1 MSANNK
7 KIQAQMQIDVTFLSD
22 TTKLVKQLEDS
33 TKNLKLNSD
42 FGKQLGV
49 SLNKSFKEV
58 YSTIEKMTEG
68 LSKKG
73 LSSKQYSSFFTEMNE
88 HLKTSLKFTKELKS
102 NVQAVFDNPENKQGL
117 KDLERYRK
125 ELEEIN
131 KLSSSL
137 KGAQTRQNTATNKM
151 KEDTGID
158 YNLSKRMINSIS
170 VRRSNNQ
177 QLTKNQQDWVTANGL
192 DEAKLKRVL
201 ELYRQIV
208 TQTSKINALNTQ
220 AKEKTGQG
228 GVTASVEY
236 LEKQIKK
243 LESSTVSSA
252 DNKKNLVVNKEVE
265 NFIRNIDDAVDNH
278 LPRFNNELHT
288 GEANAKKLAE
298 ASNTIREIFAQ
309 FGITFSAATV
319 VRGFQDLVRS
329 AFDFYKSLDSA
340 LNEIY
345 VVSNLTSDSVD
356 GLKSNFINMAKD
368 TGMALDDVTR
378 SATLFYQQGLNT
390 DEVMEMTEV
399 TSQFAK
405 VAGIDATDAADKL
418 TAAVNGYC
426 LAAEDASLVA
436 DKFNKVAAASAADI
450 NELSTA
456 FSKAAAQANQAG
468 VGMDNYLAYIATMV
482 EATREAPENIGTSLK
497 TIMSRMQ
504 QVKEGGTTEDGETD
518 VNQVETALRSV
529 GVALRDA
536 QGELRNLEDVF
547 AELGPKWQSLDRNT
561 QAYLGTII
569 AGTRQQSRFI
579 TLMQN
584 WDRVL
589 DLADQSANSA
599 GQQALMHAKAMDSIE
614 SKVQQFQVAWQ
625 EFISNLTDSSLI
637 KGLIGTL
644 TKLLDLFNGAN
655 KPITLVAMAVGL
667 LSTKLKGMEVPL
679 AKKGREWAATLKTLV
694 GITKGNFYSDKKDKD
709 GNVILTAQEQK
720 NADLAIVT
728 NKKQEAQKELNALIA
743 EEGALRDMIDNN
755 ALVTDEKQKMNE
767 EQIKQKQEQQTEVLE
782 KIKAKKQEING
793 LTQRQNQIESAGIMS
808 KKDAFSKVSMG
819 LGMGMNVLGMAIGQ
833 ADENAGG
840 LVSTLGTLT
849 MSIGQMATNPI
860 GGVVGLIAAFVQ
872 FGQVVSNWK
881 DNLEAKMTEAVNS
894 VKQAVEK
901 VNNYSTQIRASEDL
915 LESYDKLH
923 KKLYRTAE
931 EQEQLNNVIQQLGDT
946 YNIDTVTD
954 AYGNLSINIQE
965 VNDKLAEQRAL
976 REEAA
981 QELDKAEVEGATKAT
996 GGWFNNNSLEDYYD
1010 KLFSTSKSSY
1020 KNLLSGIEDGLTAET
1035 REVSEN
1041 VAKNFSN
1048 NLETAIMTEVEK
1060 NKYSYIGEGMGNAL
1074 MRMESEMNEALSP
1087 DDWNELYQQIDYL
1100 QRNLDDMSFNDVQ
1113 ENLDNFYSNWSG
1125 ANDLTQQQWD
1135 LLVDSINST
1144 VFENESL
1151 LEFYAMISD
1160 MGSKI
1165 SGEYY
1170 NNQVKNLDT
1179 QMADL
1184 KKQMNAFEES
1194 DALSFAGGATAGG
1207 AVGAG
1212 IGAFFGGVGAVP
1224 GWAIGTAIGAIA
1236 GGIGAAVIETEDE
1249 KKLEQMEKAVKELK
1263 KQKEEYLE
1271 TLVKEHQATLYSID
1285 DAETWYN
1292 AQAATVDMMQQ
1303 LNTSTQSYLSTIES
1317 LYDMENMTAEQAVD
1331 YSNVLAD
1338 VLPQLE
1344 GVQGDATKTSTLIGL
1359 LEEQMDEDKPELNAK
1374 LQEVIDEA
1382 FNNLELPS
1390 GFTFTQIANELDTI
1404 SGDLRTINNLVEEF
1418 NENGG
1423 LTLDSFKDLAKILDS
1438 ISVDELY
1445 AVSDLDNGVNYVN
1458 QYIDAL
1464 KNLDLAFAQNNGMID
1479 MNGEALESLQQIQ
1492 EIQTKAK
1499 IESMRN
1505 ELIAKRTQVE
1515 AEIGYI
1521 DAQIAGVDAAI
1532 GAVTAA
1538 AGANVKA
1545 SEITDKA
1552 NKATQTSFQ
1561 GTIDTLQ
1568 SNYST
1573 DVQNMNTWT
1582 QAVLNDLGTATE
1594 AWGRYWKAAAGED
1607 VEGLDDLKGK
1617 ALEASNNITWEGSK
1631 TLNISQY
1638 GNTLDA
1644 NEQAALLTGLQ
1655 DYRTQLNNLKTKYQ
1669 ATLDIY
1675 NTQIGLLDSMAGAD
1689 LSKLGV
1695 DGAGDAKEL
1704 EKYIGRLKEI
1714 YNILNRIQL
1723 LEHRLSTLDSYADV
1737 AQGEQYGGL
1746 LKQRLNYNEQ
1756 LLDQYEFL
1764 VSEQKQF
1771 TNGYKDFINSVEG
1784 LEGVFDFDKF
1794 GQIIINWDKYNA
1806 LQDEAA
1812 EGEITLKEKADDVYD
1827 TYTQMFTDLHGY
1839 FDELIAYYQKVIE
1852 LQEEMVDAYIEMQNS
1867 AADAIK
1873 EIYQKILDTRLEAID
1888 EEKEALE
1895 ELRKAREDAR
1905 KDQKNAEDISNL
1917 QTNIQRTM
1925 MDSSGASDI
1934 SFIKAQQ
1941 DMNDKLEEMADDK
1954 YSEMLDNIIERLEQ
1968 EQDALQEHF
1977 DDLFS
1982 NLDWLFSWLDEDI
1995 MGNESALFGLLQ
2007 QTDEWQQTSDIE
2019 RRKKLDEWKTKF
2031 ETYYQSTIEN
2041 DKGIYG
2047 IYDNITNT
2055 KNKIGELD
2063 QHLQSSISK
2072 GSSEIAT
2079 TIANWQSKVSNTGS
2093 GNSSGGG
2100 SGSKGTGGGT
2110 KLNPSGGSGG
2120 SGGTGGSGGGPT
2132 GAAAYP
2138 YKGGLNAMVGKTV
2151 ELDKKTKYKTYG
2163 TVGGSNPSE
2172 YTSPGWYEENVKIV
2186 EGPVWSDAVQAW
2198 LVKTNGSGAGTRYFV
2213 ASADAHGQGLIRY
2226 FHDRGWGK
2234 SGTKYKNGGFVNFT
2248 GPAWMDGTAQHPEA
2262 VLNALQTEHFIKFT
2276 NALDNIY
2283 GGSGQTTNTS
2293 SVNIENISFNVDSM
2307 SSPED
2312 GEKAFNMFVNK
2323 FKEIGNQTGIKIN
2336 SFKNTL

>member
-1 MSANNK
+1 MNNK
-7 KIQAQMQIDVTFLSD
+7 KIQAQMQIDVSFIGN
-22 TTKLVKQLEDS
+22 TTKLVKDLQTAIKGLNLSS
-33 TKNLKLNSD
+33 TLT
-42 FGKQLGV
+42 KQFETDM
-49 SLNKSFKEV
+49 NRSFKETLGNL
-58 YSTIEKMTEG
+58 SKLTEG
-68 LSKKG
+68 LGKKG
-73 LSSKQYSSFFTEMNE
+73 FSAKQYTDFFNNIN
-88 HLKTSLKFTKELKS
+88 LKIQESTKFIGNMKTNLQTIFKS
-102 NVQAVFDNPENKQGL
+102 QENKQAI
-117 KDLERYRK
+117 KELEAYK
-125 ELEEIN
+125 KQLEEIN
-131 KLSSSL
+131 KLASAQ
-137 KGAQTRQNTATNKM
+137 KGSQTRRATAIQKM
-151 KEDTGID
+151 REETGID
-158 YNLSKRMINSIS
+158 YNISKRTLSNIAN
-170 VRRSNNQ
+170 RRANNQ
-177 QLTKNQQDWVTANGL
+177 DLTKTQQEWMAASGL

-201 ELYRQIV
+201 ELLKQINA
-208 TQTSKINALNTQ
+208 QNAKINDQNTQ
-220 AKEKTGQG
+220 AKKLTGQTTVG
-228 GVTASVEY
+228 SGADY
-236 LEKQIKK
+236 LEKQIGRLDNTAISEDTLKQWMTLLSQLDGLIKK
-243 LESSTVSSA
+243 VTNSA
-252 DNKKNLVVNKEVE
+252 DILEQ
-265 NFIRNIDDAVDNH
+265 NFNAEIPKA
-278 LPRFNNELHT
+278 T
-288 GEANAKKLAE
+288 SEAEKLAK
-298 ASNTIREIFAQ
+298 ASATINEILGQ
-309 FGITFSAATV
+309 FGIAFTAATV
-319 VRGFQDLVRS
+319 VRGFQDLARS
-329 AFDFYKSLDSA
+329 AFEFYKSLDSA

-345 VVSNLTSDSVD
+345 VVSNLTSDAVN
-356 GLKSNFINMAKD
+356 GLTSDFINMAKD

-529 GVALRDA
+529 GVALRDTK
-536 QGELRNLEDVF
+536 GELRDLEEVF

-589 DLADQSANSA
+589 DLSEQSANSA

-644 TKLLDLFNGAN
+644 TKLLDVFNGGN

-667 LSTKLKGMEVPL
+667 LSTKLKGLEEPLLKKGKSLINNFKALAGVMSGDFYTDVKDANGKIITGQSQKDNDVAAARGAELDAL
-679 AKKGREWAATLKTLV
+679 AKVNDLKLKRQAIEDKLAKYEVKSIENGKLSQQDQNKINALKKQQDEINESLKQDEQDLLNKTKIREQT
-694 GITKGNFYSDKKDKD
+694 
-709 GNVILTAQEQK
+709 EQK
-720 NADLAIVT
+720 QVLT
-728 NKKQEAQKELNALIA
+728 KKEAL
-743 EEGALRDMIDNN
+743 
-755 ALVTDEKQKMNE
+755 
-767 EQIKQKQEQQTEVLE
+767 
-782 KIKAKKQEING
+782 
-793 LTQRQNQIESAGIMS
+793 
-808 KKDAFSKVSMG
+808 SKVTMG
-819 LGMGMNVLGMAIGQ
+819 LGMGMNMLGMAIGQ

-840 LVSTLGTLT
+840 LVSTLGSMT
-849 MSIGQMATNPI
+849 MAIGQMATNPI
-860 GGVVGLIAAFVQ
+860 GGTIMLITSFVQ
-872 FGQVVSNWK
+872 LSQVISNWS
-881 DNLEAKMTEAVNS
+881 DNLKAKMNEAVNS
-894 VKQAVEK
+894 VKDAVEK
-901 VNNYSTQIRASEDL
+901 VNNYTTQIEASEDL
-915 LESYDKLH
+915 LDSYDKLH

-931 EQEQLNNVIQQLGDT
+931 EQEKLNNVIQQLGDT
-946 YNIDTVTD
+946 YNVDTVAD

-981 QELDKAEVEGATKAT
+981 RELDKAEVEGALKAT

-1020 KNLLSGIEDGLTAET
+1020 KNLLSGVEDGLTSET

-1194 DALSFAGGATAGG
+1194 DALSFAGGAAAGG
-1207 AVGAG
+1207 TVGAG

-1292 AQAATVDMMQQ
+1292 AQAATVEMMQQ

-1568 SNYST
+1568 SNYSA

-1607 VEGLDDLKGK
+1607 IEGLDDLKGK
-1617 ALEASNNITWEGSK
+1617 ALEASNNIAWEGSK

-1638 GNTLDA
+1638 GDTLDA

-1675 NTQIGLLDSMAGAD
+1675 DTQIGLLDSMAGAD

-1695 DGAGDAKEL
+1695 DGAGDTKEL

-1737 AQGEQYGGL
+1737 AQGEQYGSL

-1812 EGEITLKEKADDVYD
+1812 EGEVTLKEKADDVYD

-1852 LQEEMVDAYIEMQNS
+1852 LQEEMVDAYIEVQNT

-1941 DMNDKLEEMADDK
+1941 DMNDKLEEIADDK

-1995 MGNESALFGLLQ
+1995 MGNESALFELLQ

-2079 TIANWQSKVSNTGS
+2079 TIANWQSKASNTSSGS
-2093 GNSSGGG
+2093 GSGGG
-2100 SGSKGTGGGT
+2100 SGSKSTGSGT

-2120 SGGTGGSGGGPT
+2120 SGGTSGSSGGPT

-2186 EGPVWSDAVQAW
+2186 EGPVWSDAAQAW

-2234 SGTKYKNGGFVNFT
+2234 SGTKYKDGGFAYHT
-2248 GPAWMDGTAQHPEA
+2248 GPAWLDGTASKPEA
-2262 VLNALQTEHFIKFT
+2262 VLNALQTEHFIRFT
-2276 NALDNIY
+2276 NALDNMFSN
-2283 GGSGQTTNTS
+2283 GNVANTS
-2293 SVNIENISFNVDSM
+2293 SSISIDTISFNVESM

-2312 GEKAFNMFVNK
+2312 GEAAFNMFVNK
-2323 FKEIGNQTGIKIN
+2323 FKEIGSQSGIKID
-2336 SFKNTL
+2336 SFKNRL

>member
-1 MSANNK
+1 MSNK
-7 KIQAQMQIDVTFLSD
+7 RLQAQMQIDVSFLSD

-33 TKNLKLNSD
+33 TKSLKLNSE
-42 FGKQLGV
+42 FGKQFSS
-49 SLNKSFKEV
+49 SLTKSFKDV
-58 YSTIEKMTEG
+58 YANIEKMSEG

-73 LSSKQYSSFFTEMNE
+73 LSSKQYASFFEDMNNR
-88 HLKTSLKFTKELKS
+88 LKDSLKFTKELKTGI
-102 NVQAVFDNPENKQGL
+102 QGVFDNPENKQGL
-117 KDLERYRK
+117 KNLEKFRK
-125 ELEEIN
+125 ELEQIN
-131 KLSSSL
+131 KLNTSL
-137 KGAQTRQNTATNKM
+137 KAAQTRQNTAVSKM

-177 QLTKNQQDWVTANGL
+177 ALTKNQQDWASANGL

-208 TQTSKINALNTQ
+208 SQGSKMNSLNTQ
-220 AKEKTGQG
+220 AKDMTGQG
-228 GVTASVEY
+228 GVAVSIDY

-243 LESSTVSSA
+243 LETSTVSPK
-252 DNKKNLVVNKEVE
+252 DNKSNLALNKLIEDFVKNV
-265 NFIRNIDDAVDNH
+265 DDAVDNH
-278 LPRFNNELHT
+278 LPRFETELRHS
-288 GEANAKKLAE
+288 EAEAKKLAE
-298 ASNTIREIFAQ
+298 ASNTIREIFTQ

-319 VRGFQDLVRS
+319 VRGFQDLARS
-329 AFDFYKSLDSA
+329 AFEFYKSLDSA

-345 VVSNLTSDSVD
+345 VVSNLTSDAVN
-356 GLKSNFINMAKD
+356 GLTSDFINMAKD

-529 GVALRDA
+529 GVALRDTK
-536 QGELRNLEDVF
+536 GELRDLEEVF

-589 DLADQSANSA
+589 DLSEQSANSA

-644 TKLLDLFNGAN
+644 TKLLDVFNGGN

-667 LSTKLKGMEVPL
+667 LSTKLKGLEEPLLKKGKSLINNFKALAGVMSGDFYTDVKDANGKIITGQSQKDNDVAAARGAELDAL
-679 AKKGREWAATLKTLV
+679 AKVNDLKLKRQAIEDKLAKYEVKSIENGKLSQQDQNKINALKKQQDEINESLKQDEQDLLNKTKIREQT
-694 GITKGNFYSDKKDKD
+694 
-709 GNVILTAQEQK
+709 EQK
-720 NADLAIVT
+720 QVLT
-728 NKKQEAQKELNALIA
+728 KKEAL
-743 EEGALRDMIDNN
+743 
-755 ALVTDEKQKMNE
+755 
-767 EQIKQKQEQQTEVLE
+767 
-782 KIKAKKQEING
+782 
-793 LTQRQNQIESAGIMS
+793 
-808 KKDAFSKVSMG
+808 SKVTMG
-819 LGMGMNVLGMAIGQ
+819 LGMGMNMLGMAIGQ

-840 LVSTLGTLT
+840 LVSTLGSMTIA
-849 MSIGQMATNPI
+849 IGQMATNPI
-860 GGVVGLIAAFVQ
+860 GGTIMLITSFVQ
-872 FGQVVSNWK
+872 LSQVISNWS
-881 DNLEAKMTEAVNS
+881 DNLKAKMNEAVNS
-894 VKQAVEK
+894 VKDAVEK
-901 VNNYSTQIRASEDL
+901 VNNYTTQIEASEDL
-915 LESYDKLH
+915 LDSYDKLH

-931 EQEQLNNVIQQLGDT
+931 EQEKLNNVIQQLGDT
-946 YNIDTVTD
+946 YNVDTVAD

-981 QELDKAEVEGATKAT
+981 RELDKTEVEGALKAT

-1020 KNLLSGIEDGLTAET
+1020 KNLLSGVEDGLTAET

-1292 AQAATVDMMQQ
+1292 AQAATVEMMQQ

-1568 SNYST
+1568 SNYSA

-1617 ALEASNNITWEGSK
+1617 ALEASNNIAWEGSK

-1638 GNTLDA
+1638 GDTLDA

-1675 NTQIGLLDSMAGAD
+1675 DTQIGLLDSMAGAD

-1695 DGAGDAKEL
+1695 DGAGDTKEL

-1737 AQGEQYGGL
+1737 AQGEQYGSL

-1812 EGEITLKEKADDVYD
+1812 EGEVTLKEKADDVYD

-1852 LQEEMVDAYIEMQNS
+1852 LQEEMVDAYIEVQNT

-1888 EEKEALE
+1888 EEKESLE

-1941 DMNDKLEEMADDK
+1941 DMNDKLEEIADDK

-1982 NLDWLFSWLDEDI
+1982 NLNWLFSWLDKDI
-1995 MGNESALFGLLQ
+1995 MGNESALFELLQ
-2007 QTDEWQQTSDIE
+2007 QTDEWQQISDIE

-2079 TIANWQSKVSNTGS
+2079 TIANWQSKASNTSSGS
-2093 GNSSGGG
+2093 GSGGG
-2100 SGSKGTGGGT
+2100 SGSKSTGSGT
-2110 KLNPSGGSGG
+2110 KLNPSGGSDG
-2120 SGGTGGSGGGPT
+2120 SGGTGGSSGGPT

-2186 EGPVWSDAVQAW
+2186 EGPVWSDAAQAW

-2234 SGTKYKNGGFVNFT
+2234 SGTKYKDGGFAYHT
-2248 GPAWMDGTAQHPEA
+2248 GPAWLDGTASKPEA

-2276 NALDNIY
+2276 NALDNLY
-2283 GGSGQTTNTS
+2283 GNGNQTTNTS
-2293 SVNIENISFNVDSM
+2293 SVNIENIEFKVNSM